1 MGVEGSELRATG
13 RTEGIYVTAHR
24 IRHCYG
30 RRWGGRQRALIRCC
44 FGVKVCILQRFNGK
58 RVLFKIAAASA

>member
-1 MGVEGSELRATG
+1 MRPAELKAYTLRLIGLGIIIVEDGV
-13 RTEGIYVTAHR
+13 
-24 IRHCYG
+24 
-30 RRWGGRQRALIRCC
+30 RQRALIRCC